1 MSESFGQSSQC
12 FERHQFRWRLSRVR
26 KCKWD
31 LPVIHI
37 SLVNV
42 TAIPN
47 LNDRCIILLLSI
59 VSGWWWQFLRRSRD
73 FTSGLTP
80 REYCSPYSHWVGAI
94 TFYLQTSKAQ
104 KPEHANGFIS
114 STLRKDFST
123 EKFSCSEWSVYSVN
137 FFGAALTRRNAEW
150 DQQGEEGERAGK
162 WKVEIGLLLLLLLL
176 LFEALWLSW
185 KDVTLKCGVVHL
197 QHLQYKV
204 CAVSNVLCDF

>member
-1 MSESFGQSSQC
+1 MSQC

-42 TAIPN
+42 TAITN

-94 TFYLQTSKAQ
+94 TLYVQTSKAQ

-114 STLRKDFST
+114 STLISQLKSIPVLNDLFTVST
-123 EKFSCSEWSVYSVN
+123 SSALRSLEEMQNGTNEGKKENELGSEK
-137 FFGAALTRRNAEW
+137 LR
-150 DQQGEEGERAGK
+150 
-162 WKVEIGLLLLLLLL
+162 
-176 LFEALWLSW
+176 
-185 KDVTLKCGVVHL
+185 
-197 QHLQYKV
+197 
-204 CAVSNVLCDF
+204 